1 MLQAKNENFK
11 EKVLEK
17 LKGQEFMKLMGFN
30 LTEIIAGQTSGEMEI
45 GKQIEQQD
53 GFVHGGAVAT
63 IADIVAGFAAYTLVD
78 VEERVVTAEIKV
90 SYFRPAKGDRIYA
103 IGKVIK
109 PGSKFHFCE
118 AEVWVQTGE
127 KHSLVAKATT
137 TMAVV

>member
-118 AEVWVQTGE
+118 AEVCVQTGE
-127 KHSLVAKATT
+127 KYSLVAKATT